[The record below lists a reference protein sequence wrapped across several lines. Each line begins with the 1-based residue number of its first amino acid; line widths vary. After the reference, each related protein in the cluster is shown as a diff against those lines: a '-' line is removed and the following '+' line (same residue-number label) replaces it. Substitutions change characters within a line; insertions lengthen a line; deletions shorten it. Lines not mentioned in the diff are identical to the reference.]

1 MRNSDTASTAEV
13 ISDAI
18 DELSRTLAA
27 APGRHPHDTTVAA
40 RLARLTWCLTTGQDT
55 SSVLQLLWQYG
66 IQSDEALLIAQA
78 QRGLYLRIA
87 ANMAR
92 KQS

>member
-1 MRNSDTASTAEV
+1 MTTTIPVETIAAALDQ
-13 ISDAI
+13 ISQALT
-18 DELSRTLAA
+18 E

-78 QRGLYLRIA
+78 LRGLCLRLA

>member
-1 MRNSDTASTAEV
+1 MTTTIPVETIAAALDQ
-13 ISDAI
+13 I
-18 DELSRTLAA
+18 SRTLAA

-78 QRGLYLRIA
+78 QRGLYLRLA